1 MPYLYSTASIP
12 VVFTLETG
20 EAIEV
25 PGRANVSNKHL
36 WTPRGVALEVT
47 SEQLEGLKKLPSF
60 ASRVTDG
67 FYSFSTFEKDP
78 NQVAKDM
85 AGADGAAQ
93 IDPDKLGAG
102 SAKVSKAKK

>member
-20 EAIEV
+20 ETVEV

-47 SEQLEGLKKLPSF
+47 SEQMDGLKKLPSF
-60 ASRVTDG
+60 ASRVTEG

-93 IDPDKLGAG
+93 IDPEKMGTAAAKL
-102 SAKVSKAKK
+102 SKPKK

>member
-12 VVFTLETG
+12 VVFTIDTG
-20 EAIEV
+20 ETIEV

-36 WTPRGVALEVT
+36 WTPKGVALEVT
-47 SEQLEGLKKLPSF
+47 AEQMAGLKKLPSF
-60 ASRVTDG
+60 TSRVEDG

-93 IDPDKLGAG
+93 IDPEKMGAAAAKLA
-102 SAKVSKAKK
+102 KAKK